1 MEAIKLPL
9 PAGETEGLRIVSVWG
24 ERRLQGFADTG
35 VFSIVT
41 IGQAGLDDEP
51 GTNRRGDDRLEYT
64 TVEIAGNLEFAT
76 NGRGDD
82 PYNRYGQEICAVS
95 SRSSTSRCTPA

>member
-9 PAGETEGLRIVSVWG
+9 PAGQTEELRIVSIWG

-41 IGQAGLDDEP
+41 IGQTDPDGEP
-51 GTNRRGDDRLEYT
+51 ETSSRRDDRLEFT
-64 TVEIAGNLEFAT
+64 TVEIAGDLDFASF
-76 NGRGDD
+76 GSGGD
-82 PYNRYGQEICAVS
+82 PYNRHGQ
-95 SRSSTSRCTPA
+95 

>member
-9 PAGETEGLRIVSVWG
+9 PAGQTEELRIVSVWG

-41 IGQAGLDDEP
+41 IGQTDPDDEP
-51 GTNRRGDDRLEYT
+51 ETGSRGDDRLEFT
-64 TVEIAGNLEFAT
+64 TVEIAGDLDFASF
-76 NGRGDD
+76 GSGGD
-82 PYNRYGQEICAVS
+82 PYNRHGQ
-95 SRSSTSRCTPA
+95 

>member
-9 PAGETEGLRIVSVWG
+9 PAGQTEELRIVSIWG

-41 IGQAGLDDEP
+41 IGQTDPDGEPEAGS
-51 GTNRRGDDRLEYT
+51 RGDDRLEFT
-64 TVEIAGNLEFAT
+64 TVEIAGDLDFASF
-76 NGRGDD
+76 GSGGD
-82 PYNRYGQEICAVS
+82 PYNRHGQ
-95 SRSSTSRCTPA
+95 

>member
-9 PAGETEGLRIVSVWG
+9 PAGQTEELRIVSVWG

-41 IGQAGLDDEP
+41 IGQTDPDDEP
-51 GTNRRGDDRLEYT
+51 EAGSCGDDALEYT
-64 TVEIAGNLEFAT
+64 TVEIAGDLDFASF
-76 NGRGDD
+76 GSGGD
-82 PYNRYGQEICAVS
+82 PYNRHGQ
-95 SRSSTSRCTPA
+95 

>member
-9 PAGETEGLRIVSVWG
+9 PAGQTEELRIVSVWG

-41 IGQAGLDDEP
+41 IGQTDPDDESE
-51 GTNRRGDDRLEYT
+51 TSTRDDRLEYT
-64 TVEIAGNLEFAT
+64 TVEIAGDLEFASF
-76 NGRGDD
+76 GSGGD
-82 PYNRYGQEICAVS
+82 PYNRHGQ
-95 SRSSTSRCTPA
+95 